1 MCIRDRSKVSLNVVA
16 PVTPRVLDK
25 VAAPVRVEA
34 PATEKV
40 PPTAVLPVPDATVNA
55 VVATL
60 KSPVDPRA
68 PATATDA
75 LLSVMISVS
84 PLMPMAFEVK
94 RTDST
99 STYPAVLVIAM
110 PPVDAVCVKEAVA
123 SDSFTS
129 SDTVNVPLTVTAL
142 SARVMRSGSL
152 VVPIWASVKRTDSTS
167 TNPAV
172 LEIVSCL
179 LYTSDAADE

>member
-1 MCIRDRSKVSLNVVA
+1 M
-16 PVTPRVLDK
+16 
-25 VAAPVRVEA
+25 RVEA

-75 LLSVMISVS
+75 LLGVAISVS
-84 PLMPMAFEVK
+84 LPMPMAFEVK

-99 STYPAVLVIAM
+99 STYPAVLVIAT
-110 PPVDAVCVKEAVA
+110 PPLDAVCKSCGGLRQLHVVGHSQRATDCHGVVGQGDEVRVVGRPDLGICEAH
-123 SDSFTS
+123 
-129 SDTVNVPLTVTAL
+129 
-142 SARVMRSGSL
+142 
-152 VVPIWASVKRTDSTS
+152 
-167 TNPAV
+167 
-172 LEIVSCL
+172 
-179 LYTSDAADE
+179 